1 MRIGFEFGFLLGN
14 EGAES
19 SSCDG
24 APAFL
29 LLLVPSVLLL
39 LWDPVLPVSTGTG
52 VSM

>member
-1 MRIGFEFGFLLGN
+1 MRIGFEFGFLLGK

-19 SSCDG
+19 SPCDG
-24 APAFL
+24 VDGFL

-52 VSM
+52 ISM